1 MAIEEQTHL
10 ERAPDP
16 MDEASQI
23 AQLTVSAAVAEI
35 RARAAK
41 SGPSR
46 ADCLECGDDIPEARQ
61 LAVKGVEHC
70 VSCAQL
76 IAVRQG
82 GVRRG

>member
-1 MAIEEQTHL
+1 MHNQSDNLDVAAEYTQQTTDARIAEQVEQYRKST
-10 ERAPDP
+10 ER
-16 MDEASQI
+16 
-23 AQLTVSAAVAEI
+23 
-35 RARAAK
+35 
-41 SGPSR
+41 PSR
-46 ADCLECGDDIPEARQ
+46 PDCLECGDDIPEARQ